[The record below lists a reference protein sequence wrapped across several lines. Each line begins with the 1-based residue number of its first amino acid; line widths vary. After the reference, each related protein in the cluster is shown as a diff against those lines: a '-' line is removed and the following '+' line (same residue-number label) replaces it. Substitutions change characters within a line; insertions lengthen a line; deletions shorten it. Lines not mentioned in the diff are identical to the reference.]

1 MEMISTNVMIKSKT
15 GMKLIKFVVTCLLGV
30 SLIACQDKIRQEED
44 ILSKPSPE
52 ENIEKDFIPLFEAE
66 MALPEEQLKGFQ
78 VGFDRLSNTT
88 GDQSKIFS
96 PRIRFRKRDNSVE
109 LLLRREKGGNVKF
122 IRERAVAKV
131 IPIDGSGKETEMA
144 SNKAKVRI
152 WVRKPNPKKN
162 NLPFTFEEGETWH
175 AMIIMNSDNKTI
187 TDKESG
193 KQVAVFGEEE
203 EDREKLNR
211 SERSIVEFVG
221 KNQTAGSGDEG
232 TFRVARYGQEVGRHS
247 IPLISNWKKLK
258 IESNANPSHDSRV
271 PADPNTLFRLAKGE
285 HFIIKPQGLL
295 LHYQI
300 VANVF
305 EGIDMRR
312 AGIVSNV
319 FDFQGRYLLDEENL
333 KKAFDGKSQDGFG
346 IPAWEGQQSRVKDY
360 IRFKM
365 YKATS
370 DDYSL
375 GFPWDMPKIYD
386 AFAPTESGYFG
397 PEMRETHRESD
408 ISMAL
413 FYAHP
418 PYDEEPL
425 KKQDNNLY
433 PGLVGMAVGLTTP
446 RKGSTYDDPPGNYPD
461 VANHIQW
468 VMPKKTV
475 PAKPFTY
482 FWINAHSAHNQ
493 DRYYKQGEYSTVGT
507 KDLFP
512 GRSPDV
518 YLGFLKQKNVGSQPM
533 VVVHQTNATFG
544 DQLGKA
550 PRLHAMITTDLMIT
564 ELTYKESGG
573 KNYSVVELQNPSKL
587 DINLNEYALVRLRYD
602 GNKMSYL
609 RRGGTLA
616 DKLEELSEDDFF
628 FLKNLEA
635 SNMVSKYKPNDDLTA
650 VTVGASSD
658 TYESKFVGSVNRY
671 FNKFEEN
678 GEKLLSAGQIVLIG
692 ASGYATSRMVFE
704 SWWNDFFPE
713 AERGNRWYLAE
724 KRFRYFAHVG
734 RNSNVLD
741 INKDNTTPV
750 KDGLALVK
758 LFPRYG
764 NKKKVIDTTAP
775 IGASGFG
782 FSGTM
787 YTYKQ
792 GYDQKYA
799 KGTNN
804 YYSQKR
810 KDGVVFPFMP
820 PYRTQSL
827 ASDPFSDDWE
837 LLVNQNGLGHRWLA
851 SLDGA
856 GNLSQGRIMNLH
868 RFRYFAKGRTPLGQP
883 DKYMSSRPE
892 QR

>member
-1 MEMISTNVMIKSKT
+1 
-15 GMKLIKFVVTCLLGV
+15 MKLIKFVVTCLLGV

-187 TDKESG
+187 TDKSG

-203 EDREKLNR
+203 EDRENLNR
-211 SERSIVEFVG
+211 SGRSIVEFVG
-221 KNQTAGSGDEG
+221 KNQTAGSGDKD

-247 IPLISNWKKLK
+247 IPLISNWKELK
-258 IESNANPSHDSRV
+258 IQKNAKPSTDPRV
-271 PADPNTLFRLAKGE
+271 PDEPNTLFRLAKNE
-285 HFIIKPQGLL
+285 DSFTIKPQGLL

-333 KKAFDGKSQDGFG
+333 RKAFDEKDPHGFG
-346 IPAWEGQQSRVKDY
+346 IPAWEGQQSAVKNY
-360 IRFKM
+360 IGFEM

-375 GFPWDMPKIYD
+375 GFPWDMPKIFD
-386 AFAPTESGYFG
+386 LFEPAGSGQVG
-397 PEMRETHRESD
+397 QKMAETYKESD

-413 FYAHP
+413 FYGYRP
-418 PYDEEPL
+418 SDQYRG
-425 KKQDNNLY
+425 KF
-433 PGLVGMAVGLTTP
+433 VGMAVGLTTP
-446 RKGSTYDDPPGNYPD
+446 RTESTYDDPPGNYPD

-468 VMPKKTV
+468 AVPKKSV

-482 FWINAHSAHNQ
+482 LWINAHSAHNQ
-493 DRYYKQGEYSTVGT
+493 DGYYTSKKSITE
-507 KDLFP
+507 LFP
-512 GRSPDV
+512 GKDSDE
-518 YLGFLKQKNVGSQPM
+518 YELFLKQKNVRSQPM

-544 DQLGKA
+544 HQLGKA

-564 ELTYKESGG
+564 ELTYKEDSG

-587 DINLNEYALVRLRYD
+587 DINLNEYALVRLRFD

-609 RRGGTLA
+609 RTDNTFTDRLEDLSDA
-616 DKLEELSEDDFF
+616 DFY
-628 FLKNLEA
+628 FLKDLKE
-635 SNMVSKYKPNDDLTA
+635 SDMVSIYKPNNDQA
-650 VTVGASSD
+650 SVEYGAKESAYAG
-658 TYESKFVGSVNRY
+658 TYVGSVNRY

-678 GEKLLSAGQIVLIG
+678 GKKLLAAGQIVLIG
-692 ASGYATSRMVFE
+692 ASGYEIKSAHLE
-704 SWWNDFFPE
+704 LKSWWPTFFP
-713 AERGNRWYLAE
+713 RDPRYNSWYLAQ
-724 KRFRYFAHVG
+724 KRFRYFARTSH
-734 RNSNVLD
+734 SNVLD
-741 INKDNTTPV
+741 INSGNNTQV

-758 LFPRYG
+758 LFTTQQG
-764 NKKKVIDTTAP
+764 KKKKVIDTTAP
-775 IGASGFG
+775 IGLSGFG
-782 FSGTM
+782 FSGTL
-787 YTYKQ
+787 YDYKQ
-792 GYDQKYA
+792 EFNKVA
-799 KGTNN
+799 TTTS

-810 KDGVVFPFMP
+810 KDGVVFPFMA
-820 PYRTQSL
+820 PYRTKRVETDSW
-827 ASDPFSDDWE
+827 SDDWE
-837 LLVNQNGLGHRWLA
+837 LLANRNDLGYRWLA
-851 SLDGA
+851 SIDAA
-856 GNLSQGRIMNLH
+856 GRISGGRIMNLH
-868 RFRYFAKGRTPLGQP
+868 RYRYFAKERTPLGQP